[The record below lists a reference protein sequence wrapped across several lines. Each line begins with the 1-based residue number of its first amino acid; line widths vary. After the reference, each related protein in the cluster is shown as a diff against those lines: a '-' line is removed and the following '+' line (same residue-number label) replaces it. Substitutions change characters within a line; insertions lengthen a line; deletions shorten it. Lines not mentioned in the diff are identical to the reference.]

1 MSYDYIVGII
11 VFVHGIGP
19 GHLCYM
25 KEIEILASK
34 GFKVFALK
42 TSIYDT
48 PRRAAVVISAY
59 DI

>member
-1 MSYDYIVGII
+1 MSYDYYLGLIFFVIGISEI
-11 VFVHGIGP
+11 GIFTG
-19 GHLCYM
+19 Y
-25 KEIEILASK
+25 
-34 GFKVFALK
+34 LK

>member
-11 VFVHGIGP
+11 VFVHGNSDNGIFTG
-19 GHLCYM
+19 Y
-25 KEIEILASK
+25 
-34 GFKVFALK
+34 LK